1 MLACNTSTAHTT
13 APSCLQNVRAGGP
26 AAGAL
31 FWTFY
36 AEGQRAPAEEGGT
49 ASGLFGELLQHATVP
64 CNTGLAHGG

>member
-1 MLACNTSTAHTT
+1 MPPNCEEQHASTYRR
-13 APSCLQNVRAGGP
+13 PPCWLQNVLAGGP

-49 ASGLFGELLQHATVP
+49 ASGLFGEL
-64 CNTGLAHGG
+64 